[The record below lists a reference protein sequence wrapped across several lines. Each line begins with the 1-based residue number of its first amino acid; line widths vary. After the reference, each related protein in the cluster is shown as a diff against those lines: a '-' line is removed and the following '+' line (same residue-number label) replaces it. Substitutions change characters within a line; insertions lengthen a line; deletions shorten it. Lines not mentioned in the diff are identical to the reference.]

1 MSLWGCDC
9 PLPAVAACHRRGMVC
24 SWLSLFSPLFCVRA
38 WRCPRLGLAFSVVV
52 IPQSGASPN
61 SSPRLRSGHSGQI
74 PTLGNAA
81 RASLPSPRLPA
92 AGAGICA
99 ASPLGSHCWA
109 CNLWILIIYLFSLP
123 AMSCSVLPRL
133 ATDLAVKV
141 PPGAWKLPSFQ
152 DSPLRTE
159 PRPYLFCLFFCLL

>member
-1 MSLWGCDC
+1 MSLWGCNC
-9 PLPAVAACHRRGMVC
+9 PLLAPAACHRRGMVC

-99 ASPLGSHCWA
+99 ASPLGSHRWA